1 MIAVKAGLALAEEGR
16 EVEPIVEEECPV
28 MLART
33 RKELEKANLLNL
45 LLLILLILIL
55 IYEVYRKVRKN
66 GGSR

>member
-1 MIAVKAGLALAEEGR
+1 MIAVKAGLALAEEGK

-33 RKELEKANLLNL
+33 REELKKANLLNL
-45 LLLILLILIL
+45 LLLLLLILL
-55 IYEVYRKVRKN
+55 LGYEIYRKVRKN